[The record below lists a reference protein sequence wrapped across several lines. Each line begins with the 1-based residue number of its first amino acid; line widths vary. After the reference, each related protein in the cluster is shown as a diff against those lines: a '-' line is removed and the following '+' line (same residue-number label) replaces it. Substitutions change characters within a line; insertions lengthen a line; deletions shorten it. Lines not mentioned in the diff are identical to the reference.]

1 MHTFSFLVVPGC
13 GCGCGS
19 VVCGCGTFPH
29 LFPTWNSPL
38 GTNVLCLLFALAFS
52 VVDAFLPGMT
62 AKTEGVSVSIETTSG
77 SSQSLAAAL
86 AVGGDWRA
94 QINP

>member
-1 MHTFSFLVVPGC
+1 MALWFVV
-13 GCGCGS
+13 
-19 VVCGCGTFPH
+19 VVH
-29 LFPTWNSPL
+29 FPTCSPL

>member
-1 MHTFSFLVVPGC
+1 
-13 GCGCGS
+13 
-19 VVCGCGTFPH
+19 
-29 LFPTWNSPL
+29 
-38 GTNVLCLLFALAFS
+38 
-52 VVDAFLPGMT
+52 MT

-94 QINP
+94 TINP